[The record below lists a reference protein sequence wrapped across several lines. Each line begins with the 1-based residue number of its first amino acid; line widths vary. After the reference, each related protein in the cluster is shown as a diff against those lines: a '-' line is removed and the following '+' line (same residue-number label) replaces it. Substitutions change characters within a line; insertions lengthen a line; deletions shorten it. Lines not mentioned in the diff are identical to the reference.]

1 MTTNEPIDEMTT
13 IETINYW
20 KINNQ
25 EMYDIFIRDCVH
37 WFNKDQ
43 TVEEFIESDDFEE
56 EFHHWYETL

>member
-1 MTTNEPIDEMTT
+1 MTT
-13 IETINYW
+13 IETINDW

-37 WFNKDQ
+37 WFNEDQ